1 MNDAIPL
8 NNSLNTD
15 WRWCKPLHKW
25 ADYLISGVKTDSN
38 SKRIKTVEAHS
49 DFGCMVCE
57 TTVFSRDDIIAHIK
71 QGLTFSTV
79 FRTPMGKWRKG
90 EDVRLVNVQGED
102 YLRTD
107 SKAVAG
113 DQFDN
118 VPEI

>member
-1 MNDAIPL
+1 MQ
-8 NNSLNTD
+8 
-15 WRWCKPLHKW
+15 KW

-38 SKRIKTVEAHS
+38 SNRVKTLEAHS

-57 TTVFSRDDIIAHIK
+57 TKVFSRDDVINHMK

-90 EDVRLVNVQGED
+90 DDVRLVTVEGKD

-107 SKAVAG
+107 SQVVAG